1 MAGAPQADSEEDHS
15 DYNNEVEKIE
25 ADKELWEEIQEAI
38 QANKDASNLNAT
50 PIISLP
56 NIPEEYIINFVKEKL
71 RSGPC
76 KNQGYVLDGFPVT
89 PEQAAQLFK
98 GIKENLI
105 SCFSVLNQ
113 PL

>member
-1 MAGAPQADSEEDHS
+1 MASAPKEDSEEDRS
-15 DYNNEVEKIE
+15 DDNNEAEKIE
-25 ADKELWEEIQEAI
+25 ADKELWDEIQEAI
-38 QANKDASNLNAT
+38 IANKDNLNQNTT

-98 GIKENLI
+98 GE
-105 SCFSVLNQ
+105 SVWGLMYV
-113 PL
+113 